1 VCEVT
6 PSIVLVASELFG
18 TWVGNVVGEVL
29 NTIGVPLLFAVTL
42 AQELSYCEGAPAP
55 CRALL
60 YAAPPLPPLTLTVPG
75 SLCVEPGD
83 VMELPG
89 PEVAGFALW
98 GGPLNP
104 HALLGPP
111 LLAYAGAALS
121 TATAIM
127 QLADNSLCLIFTLR
141 LGARRG
147 AHPTRRARSRWAS
160 GSNDFRPIF
169 DSDLNASARV

>member
-1 VCEVT
+1 VPPLPVCEVT
-6 PSIVLVASELFG
+6 PSAARVACELFC

-42 AQELSYCEGAPAP
+42 AQELSYCEGAPA
-55 CRALL
+55 LL

-83 VMELPG
+83 VTELPG

-111 LLAYAGAALS
+111 LSAYAGAALS

-127 QLADNSLCLIFTLR
+127 QLADNSLCFISSLR

-147 AHPTRRARSRWAS
+147 AHPTPKTRYRWAP
-160 GSNDFRPIF
+160 GSNDFHRI
-169 DSDLNASARV
+169 